1 MGFHSTQ
8 TGESMHKIV
17 SKGNTNHSWTVS
29 NKYLQVVQQRMLTTD
44 YGERHFPQ
52 QVEDRLLTKKV
63 SKQIIAMKTVN

>member
-1 MGFHSTQ
+1 
-8 TGESMHKIV
+8 MHKIV
-17 SKGNTNHSWTVS
+17 SKGNTNHSWTAS

-63 SKQIIAMKTVN
+63 RQHIIDYKAHEPILIN